1 LHQTLAPR
9 APSFEG
15 FWEVNDRFNTVSGWA
30 LFGGIVALGLS
41 SLSGHYFLADKHER
55 PETMGYAIAGVEEA
69 AGGAAA
75 VVEPIANRL
84 AKADA
89 AKGEATFAK
98 CKACHNVEQGG
109 ANGIGPNLWA
119 VIGDVIG
126 QGRAGYAFSDSLKAK
141 AAKWDFDQLDKWL
154 TSPAAYATG
163 TKMSFAGLADPADR
177 ANIILYLNSKG
188 SNLPLPAPVAA
199 AAAAPAAAGAAVM
212 PAVAMVG
219 DAAGGEKVF
228 AKCKSCH
235 NAEQGGANGIGPNLW
250 AIAGDVIGEGRNGY
264 AFSDA
269 LKAHKGNWDAA
280 TLDQW
285 LAGPAKFATGTK
297 MSFAGLDDAKQRADV
312 IAYLNSKGGKLTLG
326 AAPAAAGAAK

>member
-1 LHQTLAPR
+1 M
-9 APSFEG
+9 
-15 FWEVNDRFNTVSGWA
+15 NDRFNTVSGWA

-119 VIGDVIG
+119 VIGDAIG

-163 TKMSFAGLADPADR
+163 TKMSFAGLASPEDR
-177 ANIILYLNSKG
+177 ANVILYLNSKG

-199 AAAAPAAAGAAVM
+199 AAASAAAPAGGAALT

-219 DAAGGEKVF
+219 EPAAGEKVF
-228 AKCKSCH
+228 AKCKACH
-235 NAEQGGANGIGPNLW
+235 SIDQGGANGIGPNLY
-250 AIAGDVIGEGRNGY
+250 AIAGDAIGEGRAGY

-285 LAGPAKFATGTK
+285 LAGPAKFAAGTK
-297 MSFAGLDDAKQRADV
+297 MTFAGLEDAKQRADV
-312 IAYLNSKGGKLTLG
+312 IAYLNSKGGKLALG
-326 AAPAAAGAAK
+326 AAPAPAGAAK